1 MRLERFYEF
10 VQADFDAIGS
20 FHLKDELNSKL
31 WSDDKLDEEV
41 RRDLLQIGND
51 FYAEA
56 DLGADVIDVV
66 LCGSLCNYNW
76 SETYSDYDLHIIVKY
91 SDIDEEPKI
100 AEKLCDL
107 SKKIWNLKHDIKIV
121 GYEVEVMIQD
131 QDDMK
136 SAIDGGRMGGV
147 YSLMKDKWIKK
158 PEKKDFIPDEK
169 LIRSKSETVMSQID
183 DLENC
188 IEEERYE
195 DFNDKLDV
203 VWKKIKDFRKSG
215 LDSESGE
222 FSIGNLVFK
231 LLRRNGYTDKVMS
244 MKRRAYD
251 LQFDKKQSQR

>member
-1 MRLERFYEF
+1 MRIGKFYEF
-10 VQADFDAIGS
+10 VQADFDAISS
-20 FHLKDELNSKL
+20 FHLKDELNPKL
-31 WSDDKLDEEV
+31 WSDDKLDKEV
-41 RRDLLQIGND
+41 RIDLLKIGND

-56 DLGADVIDVV
+56 DLNADVIDVV

-76 SETYSDYDLHIIVKY
+76 SETYSDYDLHIIVNY
-91 SDIDEEPKI
+91 SDIDKDPKI

-107 SKKIWNLKHDIKIV
+107 SKKLWNLKHDIKIS

-131 QDDMK
+131 KDDMK

-169 LIRSKSETVMSQID
+169 HIRSKAETVMSQID
-183 DLENC
+183 DLESC

-195 DFNDKLDV
+195 DFNNKLDN

-215 LDSESGE
+215 LESESGE

-231 LLRRNGYTDKVMS
+231 LLRRNGYTDKVMT
-244 MKRRAYD
+244 MKRKAYD
-251 LQFDKKQSQR
+251 QQYNKKQSQR